1 MILLNDHVAEEDLK
15 VFRHIK
21 EITAKVRS
29 VSIFT
34 RKASL
39 LLFLVL

>member
-21 EITAKVRS
+21 EITAKVKE
-29 VSIFT
+29 SIFT
-34 RKASL
+34 RQASL
-39 LLFLVL
+39 LLFLIL